1 MQKKLSMIVI
11 AVVILALIIY
21 FNLIFMAVALA
32 VVLGILVFVHELG
45 HFLFAKLMGV
55 GVDTFSLGFGPR
67 IFGFRHGKT
76 DYRISAVPLG
86 GYVKMVGEDPTA
98 DIPERDKARSFTHK
112 PVWRRFLI
120 VFAGPLFNILLAFV
134 VLFGIIKFTGITDL
148 LPKIG
153 DFPEDSPAQ
162 AAGIQKD
169 DLITDING
177 IPIKTWDEMADAIR
191 NCKGNDLTIVV
202 DRNGQ
207 SLTFTVTPTTIEG
220 KTVFGEDV
228 THYAIGIINGPYFE
242 HKPLGIGAT
251 FVKAAQET
259 VGLCKLMVQI
269 IVKLFEGVVPLDTL
283 GGPILVAQMAETQ
296 AKTGVLEF
304 LFFLA
309 LFSVNLGV
317 LNLIPIPVMD
327 GGHLLMYIIEG
338 IKGKPVG
345 ENYQEVL
352 NRIGIGLLIALMVL
366 VFYNDIKRV
375 FFPPAE
381 AKLMRALKDNPM
393 PEVAANFPAI
403 KLANIDDLRNIQIGY
418 NRGDAGLALADRVEE
433 RPWSVT
439 WVVIG
444 ESLDQE
450 PLFVSLNEAGSAF
463 PVYAGHKLDDDI
475 WQPRKAA
482 NSIPDFVSIL
492 NRLNAEVQKDTFD
505 AEAFLADI
513 TAHTDDLSLWR
524 EYAQRFETIQLSVY
538 NQYFNYIAQHNLLFK
553 ERNQHG

>member
-1 MQKKLSMIVI
+1 MQKKLPMIVI
-11 AVVILALIIY
+11 AVIVVALIIY
-21 FNLIFMAVALA
+21 FNLVFMAVALA

-67 IFGFRHGKT
+67 IFGFRYGKT

-148 LPKIG
+148 LPRIG
-153 DFPEDSPAQ
+153 DFPEDSPAL
-162 AAGIQKD
+162 AAGMQKA
-169 DLITDING
+169 DLITEING
-177 IPIKTWDEMADAIR
+177 IPIKTWDDMSEAIR
-191 NCKGNDLTIVV
+191 NCGGNDLSVVV

-207 SLTFTVTPTTIEG
+207 NLTFTITPTTIQG
-220 KTVFGEDV
+220 KTVFGEEV
-228 THYAIGIINGPYFE
+228 THYAIGIVNGPYFQ
-242 HKPLGIGAT
+242 HTPLGFGAT
-251 FVKAAQET
+251 FVRAAQET
-259 VGLCKLMVQI
+259 AGLCKLMIQI

-283 GGPILVAQMAETQ
+283 GGPILVAQMSEAQ

-317 LNLIPIPVMD
+317 LNLLPIPVMD

-345 ENYQEVL
+345 EKYQEIL
-352 NRIGIGLLIALMVL
+352 NRIGIALLVALMVL

-375 FFPPAE
+375 FFPPTE
-381 AKLMRALKDNPM
+381 AKLMRALRDNPM
-393 PEVAANFPAI
+393 PATAAGFPTI
-403 KLANIDDLRNIQIGY
+403 KLEDPDNLREIQIGY
-418 NRGDAGLALADRVEE
+418 VRSEAGLAVAHQVVEG
-433 RPWSVT
+433 PWSVS

-444 ESLDQE
+444 ASLDNE
-450 PLFVSLNEAGSAF
+450 PLFVSLNEAGVGF
-463 PVYAGHKLDDDI
+463 PVYVGHKLNDDD
-475 WQPRKAA
+475 WQPEKAA
-482 NSIPDFVSIL
+482 NSIADFVAIL
-492 NRLNAEVQKDTFD
+492 QRLNIEIQKPVFD
-505 AEAFLADI
+505 ADAFISDI
-513 TAHTDDLSLWR
+513 AAFIDDLTLWR
-524 EYAQRFETIQLSVY
+524 RYVRTFANTATADVQPEIAGIFLQQLTY
-538 NQYFNYIAQHNLLFK
+538 Y
-553 ERNQHG
+553 